1 MTSAGANLESRVNP
15 CTMTLAADVTEPFTQ
30 ACAAMGAQEQLRPLR
45 VVTVGAGGEGGW
57 QGEGEDLP
65 RQHHVV
71 RVIFAPLPVFAGVDG
86 KVKRQHLVLRVSE
99 RNHD

>member
-1 MTSAGANLESRVNP
+1 
-15 CTMTLAADVTEPFTQ
+15 MTLAADVTEPFTQ
-30 ACAAMGAQEQLRPLR
+30 ACAAVSAQEQLRPLR
-45 VVTVGAGGEGGW
+45 VVTVGAGGEEWEGQGQG

>member
-45 VVTVGAGGEGGW
+45 VVTVGAGGEGGVA
-57 QGEGEDLP
+57 GGGGGPTSPASRCPCHLCP
-65 RQHHVV
+65 TPSLCRGRRQSEEAASC
-71 RVIFAPLPVFAGVDG
+71 APS
-86 KVKRQHLVLRVSE
+86 Q
-99 RNHD
+99 

>member
-1 MTSAGANLESRVNP
+1 MRKSSSAPSELLLWGRE
-15 CTMTLAADVTEPFTQ
+15 E
-30 ACAAMGAQEQLRPLR
+30 EW
-45 VVTVGAGGEGGW
+45 EGQG

>member
-45 VVTVGAGGEGGW
+45 VVTVGAGGEGG
-57 QGEGEDLP
+57 EDLP